1 MPVTHA
7 AEPRRQRCPELR
19 HEQILSA
26 AHEVF
31 GRSGFAAARL
41 EDIAQQ
47 VGVSKGTLYLYFE
60 SKDALFR
67 AMVLERTGR
76 SIELLQ
82 QAVAEVST
90 PRERLERFVRKL
102 WSIASS
108 PEVVVIAKVVQGELH
123 NFPELARFY
132 YENVI
137 LRVRGML
144 LEILAEG
151 VASGDFRQAQAELAA
166 RTIPSMLVSCGK
178 MLHLFG
184 PYEPD
189 PRSVEE
195 IGAGLLDFILHGVI
209 SEGAA

>member
-1 MPVTHA
+1 MTQGT
-7 AEPRRQRCPELR
+7 EPRRQRRPEVR
-19 HEQILSA
+19 HEEILCA
-26 AHEVF
+26 AHAVF
-31 GRSGFAAARL
+31 GRTGFAAARL
-41 EDIAQQ
+41 EDIARQA
-47 VGVSKGTLYLYFE
+47 GVSKGTLYLYFE

-76 SIELLQ
+76 SIEALE
-82 QAVAEVST
+82 QALAEAST
-90 PRERLERFVRKL
+90 PRERLERFVREL
-102 WSIASS
+102 WHIVSNPQA
-108 PEVVVIAKVVQGELH
+108 VVIAKVVQGELH

-144 LEILAEG
+144 LEVLAAG
-151 VASGDFRQAQAELAA
+151 VASGDFRPAQAELAA

-189 PRSVEE
+189 PLSVDAV
-195 IGAGLLDFILHGVI
+195 GDGLLDFILHGVI
-209 SEGAA
+209 EDRTA